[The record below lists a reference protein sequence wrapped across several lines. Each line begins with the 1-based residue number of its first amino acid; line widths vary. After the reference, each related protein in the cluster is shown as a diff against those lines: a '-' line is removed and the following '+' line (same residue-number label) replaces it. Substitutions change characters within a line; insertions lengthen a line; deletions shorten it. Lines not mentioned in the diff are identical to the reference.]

1 MIDIAIDYETYF
13 SDDYS
18 LSKLTT
24 QEYILDERFEVILL
38 AVKVA
43 DQPRLVLEPHEIKP
57 WLQQWDWTQ
66 VRLAAHNMQFD
77 GAILKWHYGIV
88 PGLYED
94 TMAMGQAMLGH
105 VIGSASLKSLNEHY
119 GRSKDSGALMN
130 MKGLGYE
137 AAKAHP
143 EWKRYTE
150 YAGQDVDDCR
160 FLLKKFR
167 QQMPPRYRVA
177 VDVLMRMYIES
188 KIVLDPET
196 LEENLAKAAAERE
209 RLLAAAGMTSPTQLR
224 SAAQF
229 AGLLEGL
236 GINVPK
242 KISPATGEET
252 YAFAKKDMEFVELL
266 NHERPEVRML
276 VEARFNAASSL
287 EETRT
292 KRFQSLAALRGGFG
306 VPLMFSGAHTHRF
319 SGRDKLNLQNL
330 PRKSLLRHAIRAPK
344 GYVFV
349 VLDASQIEARI
360 LAWLAG
366 CLPLLQAFARHEDVY
381 SLFASVV
388 FGRPISK
395 RENPGERFVGKTSVL
410 GLGFQTGADTLWRT
424 LVLGAQDLGLDI
436 QIPRELAAEA
446 VTSYRQTYPE
456 IPQLWKRADTFI
468 RAMVNGVRQEE
479 GPFTTDYQLP
489 RAPGWVIP
497 GGMPVRYPSLGL
509 RQDEE
514 TGRFSPSYYRHRYKT
529 YTSLYGGKLVE
540 NWVQHLAFTV
550 IVNAMNIM
558 RLHNSEWLCVLQVH
572 DELAYLVPVDEAE
585 EAKKILY
592 NSMVRQPEWAGLG
605 PLKMPLPLEAEGDI
619 NEVYGLCK

>member
-1 MIDIAIDYETYF
+1 
-13 SDDYS
+13 
-18 LSKLTT
+18 
-24 QEYILDERFEVILL
+24 
-38 AVKVA
+38 
-43 DQPRLVLEPHEIKP
+43 
-57 WLQQWDWTQ
+57 
-66 VRLAAHNMQFD
+66 
-77 GAILKWHYGIV
+77 
-88 PGLYED
+88 
-94 TMAMGQAMLGH
+94 
-105 VIGSASLKSLNEHY
+105 
-119 GRSKDSGALMN
+119 
-130 MKGLGYE
+130 
-137 AAKAHP
+137 
-143 EWKRYTE
+143 
-150 YAGQDVDDCR
+150 
-160 FLLKKFR
+160 
-167 QQMPPRYRVA
+167 
-177 VDVLMRMYIES
+177 
-188 KIVLDPET
+188 
-196 LEENLAKAAAERE
+196 
-209 RLLAAAGMTSPTQLR
+209 
-224 SAAQF
+224 
-229 AGLLEGL
+229 
-236 GINVPK
+236 
-242 KISPATGEET
+242 
-252 YAFAKKDMEFVELL
+252 
-266 NHERPEVRML
+266 
-276 VEARFNAASSL
+276 
-287 EETRT
+287 
-292 KRFQSLAALRGGFG
+292 
-306 VPLMFSGAHTHRF
+306 
-319 SGRDKLNLQNL
+319 
-330 PRKSLLRHAIRAPK
+330 
-344 GYVFV
+344 VFV